1 MISLA
6 LRKQDIIKLIALIAI
21 ALAIPHLAEM
31 RGLDL
36 NFYPFVSLLILAAS
50 VLTDAYFNSRRE
62 QRELERA
69 AYEKAAP
76 LAFLHHKI
84 TEQIAFARIELDGLR
99 SESESIKITNAIAQL
114 DRESA
119 VALLR
124 KLSQPKR
131 IDVWLDRGV
140 GFLLGVAGS
149 ILASYLYSLIQ
160 AGSNA

>member
-6 LRKQDIIKLIALIAI
+6 LSKQDIIKLIALIAI
-21 ALAIPHLAEM
+21 ALALSHLAEM

-36 NFYPFVSLLILAAS
+36 NFYPFVSLLIMAAS
-50 VLTDAYFNSRRE
+50 VLIDAYFNSRRN
-62 QRELERA
+62 QRELELA
-69 AYEKAAP
+69 TFEKAAP
-76 LAFLHHKI
+76 LVCLHHKI
-84 TEQIAFARIELDGLR
+84 TEQIALARLELNGLR

-140 GFLLGVAGS
+140 SFLLGVAAS
-149 ILASYLYSLIQ
+149 ILASYLYSIIQ
-160 AGSNA
+160 VGSNA